1 MSGESLSENLKTT
14 ITVTNTGFLKEK
26 AKKLFNGKPL
36 LLKEMNSQPVGRVPL
51 VLYRG
56 YAPELTRL
64 VRRVARHDDK
74 SPPRVLTASVK
85 CCPPLLS
92 PL

>member
-1 MSGESLSENLKTT
+1 MSGESLSENLRLLLQ
-14 ITVTNTGFLKEK
+14 IPIQVFLKET